1 MVGKVLFSIISW
13 CIYFFSIISFRSL
26 CSEKN
31 IGKEKNSLY
40 HSLGM
45 SVIIENTF
53 QFTVNA
59 KYNICFGKQFIQN
72 GGNICFKQ
80 GIIVWDLISQ
90 FTYISPFISTWNN
103 KITFQTIQNVT
114 HRKCGDVFVQIFQY
128 VSGIFLLP
136 WNLAIWKSEIWIGL
150 CSGLVLLSGWN
161 NNPQTWN
168 IAP

>member
-1 MVGKVLFSIISW
+1 MYLLFLDNFVSK
-13 CIYFFSIISFRSL
+13 FVFR
-26 CSEKN
+26 KN

-80 GIIVWDLISQ
+80 GIIV
-90 FTYISPFISTWNN
+90 
-103 KITFQTIQNVT
+103 
-114 HRKCGDVFVQIFQY
+114 
-128 VSGIFLLP
+128 
-136 WNLAIWKSEIWIGL
+136 
-150 CSGLVLLSGWN
+150 
-161 NNPQTWN
+161 
-168 IAP
+168 